1 MLVNW
6 QGPRSGQV
14 ELEMKRQNKTKRVFF
29 KTFSNLVF
37 SVFFCWWCGWV
48 FLGFF
53 FEWLTIFKFVVG
65 YSVAKPNI
73 SYPSS
78 KPLSKVFM
86 LIQSLI
92 CLLGWLLRTPTSS
105 RCDSIFFFCGH
116 LLKVLHQNNKA
127 ATAFG
132 GYQTVSRQSLLS
144 VLVSLIW
151 FEQRT
156 DKEMLSSPGKS
167 CFCFSIWI
175 ISWLP
180 VECLRA
186 SWVPSKTKQR

>member
-1 MLVNW
+1 MWGFL
-6 QGPRSGQV
+6 
-14 ELEMKRQNKTKRVFF
+14 LLLIFF
-29 KTFSNLVF
+29 KL
-37 SVFFCWWCGWV
+37 
-48 FLGFF
+48 
-53 FEWLTIFKFVVG
+53 LTIFKFVVG
-65 YSVAKPNI
+65 YSVAKRNI

-105 RCDSIFFFCGH
+105 RCSSIFFIVDISWN
-116 LLKVLHQNNKA
+116 VLYQNNKT

-132 GYQTVSRQSLLS
+132 GYQTVSRQSLL
-144 VLVSLIW
+144 LILASLIW

-186 SWVPSKTKQR
+186 SWAPSKTKQR